1 MSMLEVRDLNVYYG
15 GIHALKGI
23 SLDVEEGQIVS
34 IIGSNGAGKSSMM
47 NTISG
52 IVKRQSG
59 EILFRGEK
67 LPSQANKIVKQGIC
81 QVPEGRLIFAN
92 LTTYENL
99 ILRLRD
105 LSPSGR
111 TEESDRRHAF
121 RRRAADAGH
130 GPRHHV
136 GARADHAG

>member
-15 GIHALKGI
+15 GIHALKGV
-23 SLDVEEGQIVS
+23 SLDVEKGQIVS

-81 QVPEGRLIFAN
+81 QVPEGRLIFASAR
-92 LTTYENL
+92 
-99 ILRLRD
+99 ICA
-105 LSPSGR
+105 R
-111 TEESDRRHAF
+111 TKPGSN
-121 RRRAADAGH
+121 GI
-130 GPRHHV
+130 
-136 GARADHAG
+136 